1 MATAISRAASGARV
15 TGAASAAACAMAAG
29 RLDAP
34 KPTKSRPQAR
44 NPCCAMK
51 SIHES
56 PGANSKPN
64 ASMVGKLA
72 PCTNSTP

>member
-1 MATAISRAASGARV
+1 
-15 TGAASAAACAMAAG
+15 MAAG

-34 KPTKSRPQAR
+34 KPAKSGPQAGKS
-44 NPCCAMK
+44 CCAMK
-51 SIHES
+51 SIQES
-56 PGANSKPN
+56 TGANSKPD